1 MENKMKDWE
10 RTLQELGE
18 HWTGSPVQLAQA
30 RIAVCQLC
38 TEHSVWFKDDD
49 ENPILNTGLEDDVR
63 HEMMVLMLERLEKF
77 EPERVSLQTLDG
89 TQITSPL
96 LKYVLSCQ
104 KQCYLDAMS
113 TVKRG
118 DNVDRA
124 ESVTQ
129 LKKGRMA
136 IMKNTVRL
144 EDKSGITVDDD
155 KDGIAFTEIISDQ
168 KVNPDFLEN
177 LPKTA
182 ATMLCAVAGVILN
195 FCNAPGS
202 GRNTVLSRWFM
213 PMCFSEHMAYI
224 TENDRGEILLRQRLM
239 AQYHKNVLNALDW
252 NYLRFFAD
260 GLPEQ
265 PDTLSS
271 LYKLSMKLASE
282 VFPDGEDKPLRF
294 RGESFFLEAKVPIAY
309 YAACTGET
317 KQDSFVTG
325 QRKRYAELL
334 VQLRPE

>member
-1 MENKMKDWE
+1 MEYTMKDWE
-10 RTLQELGE
+10 RALQELGE
-18 HWTGSPVQLAQA
+18 HWTGSPAEMAQA

-38 TEHSVWFKDDD
+38 TEHSVWFMDDD
-49 ENPILNTGLEDDVR
+49 DNPILNTGLEDDVR
-63 HEMMVLMLERLEKF
+63 YEMMVLMLERLEKF
-77 EPERVSLQTLDG
+77 EPERVSLQTQDG
-89 TQITSPL
+89 AQITSPL

-104 KQCYLDAMS
+104 KQCYLDAMN
-113 TVKRG
+113 TIKRS

-124 ESVTQ
+124 ENVTQ

-144 EDKSGITVDDD
+144 DEKTRMNADDGNDDITFHD
-155 KDGIAFTEIISDQ
+155 IISNQ
-168 KVNPDFLEN
+168 KERPDFLDEI
-177 LPKTA
+177 PRTA
-182 ATMLCAVAGVILN
+182 VTMLCAVAGVILN
-195 FCNAPGS
+195 FCNAPGT

-213 PMCFSEHMAYI
+213 PMCFSEHMVYI

-252 NYLRFFAD
+252 NYLRFFSH

-265 PDTLSS
+265 PDALSS
-271 LYKLSMKLASE
+271 LYKLNMKLASE
-282 VFPDGEDKPLRF
+282 VFPDGEDNPLRF
-294 RGESFFLEAKVPIAY
+294 RGDSFFLEARVPISY

-317 KQDSFVTG
+317 KQDSFVSG
-325 QRKRYAELL
+325 QRKRYTELL